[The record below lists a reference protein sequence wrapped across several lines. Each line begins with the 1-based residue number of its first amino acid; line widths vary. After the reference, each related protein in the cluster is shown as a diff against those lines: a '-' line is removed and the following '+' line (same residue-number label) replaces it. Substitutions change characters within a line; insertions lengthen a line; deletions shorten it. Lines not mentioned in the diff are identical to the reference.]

1 MAYKLQ
7 RYDGSSWDNLLKDEN
22 IEITDSNS
30 YFTGSSLDDVLD
42 ELYED
47 TDLTNITST
56 TTLTSNKKYS
66 FDTSSSAFTV
76 NFPSSPSIGDHIN
89 FIPTSDWSTNNLTV
103 SGNGEKI
110 QGQNDVFL
118 ADVDYGFTF
127 TYTGSTFGWALQR

>member
-1 MAYKLQ
+1 MGYKLK
-7 RYDGSSWDNLLKDEN
+7 RYNGSSWENLLKDEN
-22 IEITDSNS
+22 IEITDNNS
-30 YFTGSSLDDVLD
+30 YFTGTSLDNVLD

-47 TDLTNITST
+47 TDLTNVSSS

-66 FDTSSSAFTV
+66 FDTSSGAFTV
-76 NFPSSPSIGDHIN
+76 NFPNSPSNGDHIN
-89 FIPTSDWSTNNLTV
+89 FIPASDWSTNNLTV